1 MNSKFIRYASQF
13 EQFEDS
19 YTNRV
24 GKFKQFIQTKP
35 FNEFVLYSE
44 NRVNSIKIVKNVV
57 CKEIE
62 LKNAVL
68 NCNQGK
74 NAENS
79 IIWLQTHRNMFLVR

>member
-44 NRVNSIKIVKNVV
+44 NRVK
-57 CKEIE
+57 
-62 LKNAVL
+62 
-68 NCNQGK
+68 
-74 NAENS
+74 
-79 IIWLQTHRNMFLVR
+79 